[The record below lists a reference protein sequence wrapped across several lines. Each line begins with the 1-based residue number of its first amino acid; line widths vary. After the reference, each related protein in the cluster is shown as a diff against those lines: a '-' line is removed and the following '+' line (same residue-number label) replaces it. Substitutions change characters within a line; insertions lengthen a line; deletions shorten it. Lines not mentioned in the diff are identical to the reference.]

1 VKKLALATACI
12 TIMLGGATASAA
24 GPALYPHVWG
34 VKVTGAPAP
43 VLNAVWLIAF
53 QRTAFTVT
61 RNRTVAIRGT
71 VKIAGN
77 HVTFHDVSGPFRCK
91 GAQATGRYVWKI
103 TGTKLRFTRLA
114 DKCPGRS
121 TLLTATY
128 TRVPG

>member
-1 VKKLALATACI
+1 
-12 TIMLGGATASAA
+12 
-24 GPALYPHVWG
+24 
-34 VKVTGAPAP
+34 
-43 VLNAVWLIAF
+43 
-53 QRTAFTVT
+53 
-61 RNRTVAIRGT
+61 

-91 GAQATGRYVWKI
+91 DAQATGRYAWKI